1 MILRKRKRSKLNSGS
16 VLNARFSGE
25 VSQPMEFLDTRES
38 TVMQRR
44 NKEQHSEERPKIIME
59 DVEEE
64 KEETK
69 LIDTTIP
76 RNGNPPI
83 TRKEC

>member
-1 MILRKRKRSKLNSGS
+1 
-16 VLNARFSGE
+16 
-25 VSQPMEFLDTRES
+25 
-38 TVMQRR
+38 
-44 NKEQHSEERPKIIME
+44 ME

-76 RNGNPPI
+76 RNGNPTI

>member
-1 MILRKRKRSKLNSGS
+1 LITTMILRKRKRSKLNSGS

-44 NKEQHSEERPKIIME
+44 NKE
-59 DVEEE
+59 
-64 KEETK
+64 
-69 LIDTTIP
+69 
-76 RNGNPPI
+76 
-83 TRKEC
+83 